1 MPTTLIRILNII
13 CLKTPEGKDQWEIN
27 TMITRGEE
35 KSIVIGGGGDVTNK
49 KLVSY
54 LNWN

>member
-54 LNWN
+54 LKWN